1 MSFIIIKVKRPT
13 TDTKRFDF
21 KSTCVTNDKASILV
35 EFFGLRDWQFWQQL
49 KVSGIFPTSDIFDI
63 P

>member
-21 KSTCVTNDKASILV
+21 KSTCVTNDKAPILV
-35 EFFGLRDWQFWQQL
+35 EFFGLWDWQFWQQL